1 MNNQYT
7 TDEFVKILQAS
18 KFVIYGAGFW
28 AQRFYDCLKKLGCEN
43 NVIAFAVTEQ
53 CNNGDK
59 TLFDKEIKLIE
70 NIDCNQKI
78 IIAAHNNSTAQM
90 KKTLDDLN
98 FCDYIMLYPY
108 LVQMELGTPIKTNQ
122 EINVCEFISQ
132 MPDIYYMTIIYMA
145 IENYFH
151 KNDNGDE
158 LYIKMQSEYTDI
170 NTAVRRLKALHNKIS
185 KYSEDIALNDVNVKL
200 NMENNVIIDGNHRM
214 ALAKYFNIER
224 IFADIYDVTMDE
236 YLYVYNKAIFSL
248 EKIKSVFNSDEV
260 NQIIKADERMRKRY

>member
-1 MNNQYT
+1 MKNQYT
-7 TDEFVKILQAS
+7 TDEFINILQTS

-28 AQRFYDCLKKLGCEN
+28 AQRFYNCLKKLGCEN

-53 CNNGDK
+53 SNNGDK
-59 TLFDKEIKLIE
+59 TLFNKEIKLIE
-70 NIDCNQKI
+70 NVDCNQKI

-132 MPDIYYMTIIYMA
+132 MPDIYYMTIIYLA

-151 KNDNGDE
+151 KNKNGDE
-158 LYIKMQSEYTDI
+158 LYIKMQSEFADRK
-170 NTAVRRLKALHNKIS
+170 TAVRRLKALHSKIS
-185 KYSEDIALNDVNVKL
+185 TYSKDISLNDVNVKL

-214 ALAKYFNIER
+214 ALAKFFNIESV
-224 IFADIYDVTMDE
+224 FADIYDVTMDE

-248 EKIKSVFNSDEV
+248 EKIKSIFTSDEV
-260 NQIIKADERMRKRY
+260 NQIIEADERMRKRY